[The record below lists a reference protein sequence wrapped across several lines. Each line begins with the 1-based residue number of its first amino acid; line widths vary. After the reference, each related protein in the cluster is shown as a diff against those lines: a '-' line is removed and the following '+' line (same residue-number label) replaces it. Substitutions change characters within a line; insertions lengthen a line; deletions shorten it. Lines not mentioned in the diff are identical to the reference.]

1 MIRDS
6 GIPNLSFMKDKD
18 TGFIAVGRI
27 VGVFGHRGWLKVIT
41 YANLGDRFEGVPVV
55 YLERGN
61 EYSGMVIIAHK
72 MYKKNIMVK
81 LKGIDNPEKGKE
93 FIGKELFL
101 PDNQKIELPAD
112 HYFLHDIIG
121 LAVFDIRGQYL
132 GKVTDVI
139 PAGQNDV
146 YVIQNQKKEIMI
158 PAVAEFIKEINLKD
172 GKMIIQLWEEI

>member
-1 MIRDS
+1 
-6 GIPNLSFMKDKD
+6 MKDRD
-18 TGFIAVGRI
+18 TSFIAVGRI

-41 YANLGDRFEGVPVV
+41 YAKLGDRFEGVPAV
-55 YLERGN
+55 YLEIGN
-61 EYSGMVIIAHK
+61 EYARMVIIAHK
-72 MYKKNIMVK
+72 MHKTNIIIK
-81 LKGIDNPEKGKE
+81 LKGIDNPEQGKE

-121 LAVFDIRGQYL
+121 LAVFDIRGRYL

-139 PAGQNDV
+139 PAGQHDV

-158 PAVAEFIKEINLKD
+158 PAVGEFIKEINLKD
-172 GKMIIQLWEEI
+172 GKMVIQLWEEI